1 MAWEEIKMAQVSN
14 DITESYVS
22 EVKELLESVQKDIIA
37 LKTNENDS
45 ETLSRLLRN
54 LHTIKGNSR
63 MLGYTTVEKLAHA
76 IEDIYKSVKD
86 KKIKNSDRLIKL
98 VFAVTEKIHGCVS
111 CISRRGTDKQD
122 IDMYLQ
128 YCDKLAAGELID
140 VDAFIK
146 EINKKNGILFE
157 EDDDDLDENISDIQS
172 IRIKLSRVNEIIS
185 DFDTMITREFHLKS
199 QLDELK
205 KLEEKLGSRELA
217 KIRKS
222 FENDIYSLE
231 TSIFSV
237 QEKAFDLRMLPISIV
252 LRPLE
257 NTIALEAMNLNKKVK
272 CEIPDTDIALDKVI
286 LEELGDILMHIIRN
300 ALDHGIESPAER
312 KKAKKSEE
320 GTISI
325 TCTREARY
333 IELKISDDG
342 RGLDYDKIREKAIS
356 LYPERT
362 EEIKGMSDREL
373 SQFLFQSGF
382 STKENVT
389 ALSGRGVGLDVV
401 WSNVEKIK
409 GRIKI
414 ESEAGKGTSFIL
426 HFPLSLS
433 TLQGLFVYSN
443 KEKYLIPAQHIVDI
457 IYRKKSDYI
466 TLQNQNYIRF
476 EDQLVPCFPL
486 STLFEDRKSG
496 LAQDE
501 EPILIAEYMEQRIG
515 IIVEQVEQYVSLVVK
530 PMPEGIRGCSILQ
543 GIVFDEHYDIVPIL
557 HVPDILQRFKSLR
570 GYDIKKFEAATQ
582 KKNIRILVV
591 DDSLTTREIEKSI
604 LEGAGYVVEDAFDG
618 LDGLE
623 KAKEKHYDLILAD
636 QEMPRMTGLV
646 LLDNLR
652 RLDQYKE
659 TPVIAVSTDQSR
671 QTIEE
676 FQRLRAGAIIAK
688 SEFKRGK
695 LLESIKELLGDE

>member
-1 MAWEEIKMAQVSN
+1 MAQISN

-22 EVKELLESVQKDIIA
+22 EVKELLESAQKDIIS
-37 LKTNENDS
+37 LKSNEDDS
-45 ETLSRLLRN
+45 ETLNRLLRN

-86 KKIKNSDRLIKL
+86 KKIKNTDRLIKL
-98 VFAVTEKIHGCVS
+98 IFAVTEKIHGCVS

-122 IDMYLQ
+122 VELYLQ

-146 EINKKNGILFE
+146 EINKKNGILME
-157 EDDDDLDENISDIQS
+157 EDDEDLDENISDIQS

-325 TCTREARY
+325 TCVREARY

-457 IYRKKSDYI
+457 IYRRKSDYI

-486 STLFEDRKSG
+486 STLFEDRKTG

-530 PMPEGIRGCSILQ
+530 PMPEGIRNCSILQ

-591 DDSLTTREIEKSI
+591 DDSQTTREIERSI

-623 KAKEKHYDLILAD
+623 KAKEKYYNLILAD

-659 TPVIAVSTDQSR
+659 TPVIVVSTDQSR

-676 FQRLRAGAIIAK
+676 FQRLKAGAIIAK
-688 SEFKRGK
+688 SEFKRGN
-695 LLESIKELLGDE
+695 LLEAIKELLGDE

>member
-1 MAWEEIKMAQVSN
+1 MAQVSN

-22 EVKELLESVQKDIIA
+22 EVKELLESAQKDIIA
-37 LKTNENDS
+37 LKANEDDT
-45 ETLSRLLRN
+45 ETLNRLLRN

-63 MLGYTTVEKLAHA
+63 MLGFTTVEKLAHA

-98 VFAVTEKIHGCVS
+98 VFSVAEKMHGCLS
-111 CISRRGTDKQD
+111 SITRRGTDTQD
-122 IDMYLQ
+122 IDLYLQ

-146 EINKKNGILFE
+146 EINKKNGILLE
-157 EDDDDLDENISDIQS
+157 EDDEDLNENISDIQS
-172 IRIKLSRVNEIIS
+172 IRIKLSRVNEIIT

-205 KLEEKLGSRELA
+205 KLEEKLGSRELS
-217 KIRKS
+217 KIRKE
-222 FENDIYSLE
+222 FENDIYALE
-231 TSIFSV
+231 TSIFGV

-257 NTIALEAMNLNKKVK
+257 NTIALEAINLNKKVK
-272 CEIPDTDIALDKVI
+272 CEIPDTDIAIDKVI

-325 TCTREARY
+325 SCVREARY

-342 RGLDYDKIREKAIS
+342 RGLDYDKIRSKAIK

-362 EEIKGMSDREL
+362 DEIKGMTDREL

-433 TLQGLFVYSN
+433 TLQGLFIFSN
-443 KEKYLIPAQHIVDI
+443 KEKYLIPSQHIVDI
-457 IYRKKSDYI
+457 IYRKKTDYI

-530 PMPEGIRGCSILQ
+530 PMPEGIRNCSILQ

-591 DDSLTTREIEKSI
+591 DDSVTTREIEKSI

-623 KAKEKHYDLILAD
+623 KSKEKHYDLILAD

-659 TPVIAVSTDQSR
+659 TPVIVVSTDQSR

-676 FQRLRAGAIIAK
+676 FQRLKAGAIIAK

-695 LLESIKELLGDE
+695 LLEAIKKLLGES

>member
-1 MAWEEIKMAQVSN
+1 MPQVSN

-22 EVKELLESVQKDIIA
+22 EVKELLESAQKDIIA
-37 LKTNENDS
+37 LKANNEDA

-63 MLGYTTVEKLAHA
+63 MLGFTTVEKLAHA

-98 VFAVTEKIHGCVS
+98 VFAVTEKIHGCLS
-111 CISRRGTDKQD
+111 SINRRGTDRQD
-122 IDMYLQ
+122 IELYLQ

-146 EINKKNGILFE
+146 EINKKNGILME
-157 EDDDDLDENISDIQS
+157 EEDDDLDENISDIQS

-205 KLEEKLGSRELA
+205 KLEEKLGSRELS
-217 KIRKS
+217 KIRKEL
-222 FENDIYSLE
+222 ENDIYALE

-257 NTIALEAMNLNKKVK
+257 NTIAMEAINLNKKVK

-320 GTISI
+320 GTIRI
-325 TCTREARY
+325 TCVREARY

-342 RGLDYDKIREKAIS
+342 RGLDYDKIRSKAIT

-362 EEIKGMSDREL
+362 DEIKGMNDREL

-382 STKENVT
+382 STKEKVT

-457 IYRKKSDYI
+457 IYRKKTDYI

-496 LAQDE
+496 LAQEE

-530 PMPEGIRGCSILQ
+530 PMPEGIRNCSILQ

-582 KKNIRILVV
+582 KKNFRILVV
-591 DDSLTTREIEKSI
+591 DDSVTTREIEKSI

-652 RLDQYKE
+652 RLDHYKE
-659 TPVIAVSTDQSR
+659 TPVIVVSTDQSR

-676 FQRLRAGAIIAK
+676 FQRLKAGAIIAK

-695 LLESIKELLGDE
+695 LLEAIKELMGEE

>member
-342 RGLDYDKIREKAIS
+342 RGLDYDKIRTKAIS

>member
-1 MAWEEIKMAQVSN
+1 MAQVSN
-14 DITESYVS
+14 DIIESYVS
-22 EVKELLESVQKDIIA
+22 EVKELLESVQRDIIA
-37 LKTNENDS
+37 LKSNEDDS
-45 ETLSRLLRN
+45 EILSQLLRN

-63 MLGYTTVEKLAHA
+63 MLGFTTVEKLAHA

-86 KKIKNSDRLIKL
+86 KKIKNTDRLIKL

-122 IDMYLQ
+122 IELYLQ

-157 EDDDDLDENISDIQS
+157 EEDEDLNENISDIQS

-205 KLEEKLGSRELA
+205 ILEEKLGSRELS
-217 KIRKS
+217 KIRKE
-222 FENDIYSLE
+222 FENDIYALE

-257 NTIALEAMNLNKKVK
+257 NTIALEAINLNKKVK

-300 ALDHGIESPAER
+300 ALDHGIETPAER

-325 TCTREARY
+325 TCVREARY

-342 RGLDYDKIREKAIS
+342 RGLNYDKIRSKAII

-362 EEIKGMSDREL
+362 DEIKGMSDREL

-382 STKENVT
+382 STKDKVT

-457 IYRKKSDYI
+457 IYRKKTDYI

-496 LAQDE
+496 LAQEE

-659 TPVIAVSTDQSR
+659 TPVIVVSTDQSR

-695 LLESIKELLGDE
+695 LLEAIKELLGDE

>member
-1 MAWEEIKMAQVSN
+1 MPQVSN

-22 EVKELLESVQKDIIA
+22 EVKELLESAQKDIIA
-37 LKTNENDS
+37 LKANNEDA

-63 MLGYTTVEKLAHA
+63 MLGFTTVEKLAHA

-98 VFAVTEKIHGCVS
+98 VFAVTEKIHGCLS
-111 CISRRGTDKQD
+111 SINRRGTDRQD
-122 IDMYLQ
+122 IELYLQ

-146 EINKKNGILFE
+146 EINKKNGILME
-157 EDDDDLDENISDIQS
+157 EEDDDLDENISDIQS

-205 KLEEKLGSRELA
+205 KLEEKLGSRELS
-217 KIRKS
+217 KIRKE
-222 FENDIYSLE
+222 FENDIYALE

-257 NTIALEAMNLNKKVK
+257 NTIAMEAINLNKKVK

-320 GTISI
+320 GTIRI
-325 TCTREARY
+325 TCVREARY

-342 RGLDYDKIREKAIS
+342 RGLDYDKIRSKAIT

-362 EEIKGMSDREL
+362 DEIKGMNDREL

-382 STKENVT
+382 STKEKVT

-457 IYRKKSDYI
+457 IYRKKTDYI

-496 LAQDE
+496 LAQEE

-530 PMPEGIRGCSILQ
+530 PMPEGIRNCSILQ

-591 DDSLTTREIEKSI
+591 DDSVTTREIEKSI

-652 RLDQYKE
+652 RLDHYKE
-659 TPVIAVSTDQSR
+659 TPVIVVSTDQSR

-676 FQRLRAGAIIAK
+676 FQRLKAGAIIAK

-695 LLESIKELLGDE
+695 LLEAIKELMGEE

>member
-1 MAWEEIKMAQVSN
+1 MAQVSN

-22 EVKELLESVQKDIIA
+22 EVKELLESAQKDIIA
-37 LKTNENDS
+37 LKANEDDT
-45 ETLSRLLRN
+45 ETLNRLLRN

-63 MLGYTTVEKLAHA
+63 MLGFTTVEKLAHA

-98 VFAVTEKIHGCVS
+98 VFSVAEKMHGCLS
-111 CISRRGTDKQD
+111 SITRRGTDTQD
-122 IDMYLQ
+122 IDLYLQ

-157 EDDDDLDENISDIQS
+157 EDDDLNENISDIQS
-172 IRIKLSRVNEIIS
+172 IRIKLSRVNEIIT

-205 KLEEKLGSRELA
+205 KLEEKLGSRELS
-217 KIRKS
+217 KIRKE
-222 FENDIYSLE
+222 FENDIYALE
-231 TSIFSV
+231 TSIFGV

-257 NTIALEAMNLNKKVK
+257 NTIALEAINLNKKVK
-272 CEIPDTDIALDKVI
+272 CEIPDTDIAIDKVI

-325 TCTREARY
+325 SCVRESRY

-342 RGLDYDKIREKAIS
+342 RGLDYDKIRSKAIK

-362 EEIKGMSDREL
+362 DEIKGMTDREL

-433 TLQGLFVYSN
+433 TLQGLFIFSN
-443 KEKYLIPAQHIVDI
+443 KEKYLIPSQHIVDI
-457 IYRKKSDYI
+457 IYRKKTDYI

-530 PMPEGIRGCSILQ
+530 PMPEGIRNCSILQ

-591 DDSLTTREIEKSI
+591 DDSVTTREIEKSI

-623 KAKEKHYDLILAD
+623 KAKEKHYDLIIAD

-671 QTIEE
+671 QTVEE
-676 FQRLRAGAIIAK
+676 FQRLKAGAIIAK

-695 LLESIKELLGDE
+695 LLEAIKKLLGES

>member
-1 MAWEEIKMAQVSN
+1 MPQVSN
-14 DITESYVS
+14 DITESYIS
-22 EVKELLESVQKDIIA
+22 EVKELLESAQKDIIA
-37 LKTNENDS
+37 LKANNEDA

-63 MLGYTTVEKLAHA
+63 MLGFTTVEKLAHA

-98 VFAVTEKIHGCVS
+98 VFAVTEKIHGCLS
-111 CISRRGTDKQD
+111 SINRRGTDRQD
-122 IDMYLQ
+122 IELYLQ

-146 EINKKNGILFE
+146 EINKKNGILME
-157 EDDDDLDENISDIQS
+157 EEDDDLDENISDIQS

-205 KLEEKLGSRELA
+205 KLEEKLGSRELS
-217 KIRKS
+217 KIRKE
-222 FENDIYSLE
+222 FENDIYALE

-257 NTIALEAMNLNKKVK
+257 NTIAMEAINLNKKVK

-320 GTISI
+320 GTIRI
-325 TCTREARY
+325 TCVREARY

-342 RGLDYDKIREKAIS
+342 RGLDYDKIRSKAIT

-362 EEIKGMSDREL
+362 DEIKGMNDREL

-382 STKENVT
+382 STKEKVT

-457 IYRKKSDYI
+457 IYRKKTDYI

-496 LAQDE
+496 LAQEE

-530 PMPEGIRGCSILQ
+530 PMPEGIRNCSILQ

-591 DDSLTTREIEKSI
+591 DDSVTTREIEKSI

-652 RLDQYKE
+652 RLDHYKE
-659 TPVIAVSTDQSR
+659 TPVIVVSTDQSR

-676 FQRLRAGAIIAK
+676 FQRLKAGAIIAK

-695 LLESIKELLGDE
+695 LLEAIKELMGEE

>member
-1 MAWEEIKMAQVSN
+1 MAQVSN

-22 EVKELLESVQKDIIA
+22 EVKELLEEAQKDIIT
-37 LKTNENDS
+37 LKSNNDDS
-45 ETLSRLLRN
+45 ETLSHLLRN

-63 MLGYTTVEKLAHA
+63 MLGYPTIEKLSHA

-98 VFAVTEKIHGCVS
+98 VFAVTEKIHGCLS
-111 CISRRGTDKQD
+111 SISRKGIDRSD
-122 IDMYLQ
+122 IEIYLQ

-140 VDAFIK
+140 VDAFIT
-146 EINKKNGILFE
+146 EINKRNGIMME

-205 KLEEKLGSRELA
+205 KLEEKLGSRELS
-217 KIRKS
+217 KIRKE

-231 TSIFSV
+231 TSIFNV

-257 NTIALEAMNLNKKVK
+257 NTIAMEAINLNKKVK
-272 CEIPDTDIALDKVI
+272 CVIPETDIALDKVI

-325 TCTREARY
+325 TCVREARY

-342 RGLDYDKIREKAIS
+342 RGLNYDKIRSKAIS

-362 EEIKGMSDREL
+362 DEIKGMNDREL

-382 STKENVT
+382 STKDEVT

-443 KEKYLIPAQHIVDI
+443 KDKYLMPAQHIVDI
-457 IYRKKSDYI
+457 IYRKKTDYI
-466 TLQNQNYIRF
+466 ILQNQNYIRF

-530 PMPEGIRGCSILQ
+530 PMPEGIRNCSILQ

-591 DDSLTTREIEKSI
+591 DDSITTREIERSI

-623 KAKEKHYDLILAD
+623 KAKAKYYDLILAD
-636 QEMPRMTGLV
+636 HEMPRMTGLV

-652 RLDQYKE
+652 RLEQYKN
-659 TPVIAVSTDQSR
+659 TPVVVVSADQSR

-688 SEFKRGK
+688 GEFKRGK
-695 LLESIKELLGDE
+695 LLEAIR

>member
-1 MAWEEIKMAQVSN
+1 MAQISN

-22 EVKELLESVQKDIIA
+22 EVKELLESAQKDIIA
-37 LKTNENDS
+37 LKSNEDNS
-45 ETLSRLLRN
+45 EILSRLLRN

-63 MLGYTTVEKLAHA
+63 MLGFTTIEKLTHA
-76 IEDIYKSVKD
+76 IEDIYKSIKD

-122 IDMYLQ
+122 VDLYLQ

-146 EINKKNGILFE
+146 EINKKNGILLEE
-157 EDDDDLDENISDIQS
+157 EDEDLDENISDIQS
-172 IRIKLSRVNEIIS
+172 IRIKLSRINEIIS

-217 KIRKS
+217 KIRKT

-252 LRPLE
+252 LRPLQT
-257 NTIALEAMNLNKKVK
+257 TIAMEAMNLNKKVK

-312 KKAKKSEE
+312 KKAKKNEE

-325 TCTREARY
+325 TCVRETRY

-342 RGLDYDKIREKAIS
+342 RGLDYDKIRSKAIT

-362 EEIKGMSDREL
+362 DEIKGMNDREL

-382 STKENVT
+382 STKDEVS

-443 KEKYLIPAQHIVDI
+443 KDKYLIPAQHIVDI
-457 IYRKKSDYI
+457 IYRKKTDYI
-466 TLQNQNYIRF
+466 ILQNQNYIRF

-486 STLFEDRKSG
+486 STLFEDRKAG
-496 LAQDE
+496 LAQEE

-530 PMPEGIRGCSILQ
+530 PMPEGIRNCSILQ

-591 DDSLTTREIEKSI
+591 DDSSTTREIERSI

-623 KAKEKHYDLILAD
+623 KAKEKYYDLILAD

-659 TPVIAVSTDQSR
+659 TPVIVVSTDQSR

-676 FQRLRAGAIIAK
+676 FQRLKAGAIISK

-695 LLESIKELLGDE
+695 LLESIKELLGEE

>member
-1 MAWEEIKMAQVSN
+1 MAQISN

-22 EVKELLESVQKDIIA
+22 EVKELLESAQKDIIA
-37 LKTNENDS
+37 LKSNEDNS
-45 ETLSRLLRN
+45 EILSRLLRN

-63 MLGYTTVEKLAHA
+63 MLGFTTIEKLTHA
-76 IEDIYKSVKD
+76 IEDIYKSIKD
-86 KKIKNSDRLIKL
+86 KKIKTSDRLIKL

-122 IDMYLQ
+122 IELYLQ

-146 EINKKNGILFE
+146 EINKKNGILME
-157 EDDDDLDENISDIQS
+157 EDDEELNENISDIQS

-205 KLEEKLGSRELA
+205 KLEEKLGCRELS
-217 KIRKS
+217 KIRQS

-272 CEIPDTDIALDKVI
+272 CEIPDADIALDKVI

-325 TCTREARY
+325 TCVREARY

-342 RGLDYDKIREKAIS
+342 RGLNYDKIRAKAIS
-356 LYPERT
+356 LYPERKD
-362 EEIKGMSDREL
+362 EIKGMSDREL

-382 STKENVT
+382 STKDNVT

-443 KEKYLIPAQHIVDI
+443 KEKYLVPAQHIVDI

-486 STLFEDRKSG
+486 STLFEDRKTG

-530 PMPEGIRGCSILQ
+530 QMPQGIRNCSILQ

-582 KKNIRILVV
+582 KKNIRILIV
-591 DDSLTTREIEKSI
+591 DDSSTTREIERSI

-623 KAKEKHYDLILAD
+623 KAKEKYYDLILAD

-659 TPVIAVSTDQSR
+659 TPVIVVSTDQSR

-676 FQRLRAGAIIAK
+676 FQRLKAGAIIAK
-688 SEFKRGK
+688 SEFKRGN
-695 LLESIKELLGDE
+695 LLEAIKELLGDE